1 MGVDLAATAAGN
13 SPARQAQ
20 AQAVLAAA
28 GSGKPQLQ
36 RFRWLAASSALST
49 NVEFDKVVVYDEAG
63 EVLDTRGYYAKRHGG
78 AAAGLSVFAKEQG
91 SWLAR
96 REAFEDLWEHGR
108 AFIYGAVNAG
118 GMGVLGDFGR
128 ICLVVQDPE
137 RRNPHALAV
146 FPADTAARYTDEAG
160 VVDGRLAQEEATAW
174 PARGELAVIERQSEA
189 AATSAHNWPRV
200 LCRPEAYL
208 EAVFAG
214 PLPLEALS
222 EARLPDKVRAHL
234 RKLRLRLVTGE
245 TLTDTEGIELSAYDR
260 LQRWRREHGTA
271 INVIPT

>member
-1 MGVDLAATAAGN
+1 MGADLTAAAARN
-13 SPARQAQ
+13 SSAKQAQ
-20 AQAVLAAA
+20 AQAVLEAA

-36 RFRWLAASSALST
+36 RFRWLAASSAFST
-49 NVEFDKVVVYDEAG
+49 NVDFDKVVVYDEAD
-63 EVLDTRGYYAKRHGG
+63 EVLDTRSYYTKRHGG
-78 AAAGLSVFAKEQG
+78 ATAGLSAFAKKQG
-91 SWLAR
+91 TWLAR

-146 FPADTAARYTDEAG
+146 FPADTAARYTDETGA
-160 VVDGRLAQEEATAW
+160 VDDRRAQEEATAW
-174 PARGELAVIERQSEA
+174 GARGELAVIERQSEA

-222 EARLPDKVRAHL
+222 EARLSDKVRAHL
-234 RKLRLRLVTGE
+234 RKLRLRMVTGE
-245 TLTDTEGIELSAYDR
+245 TLTITEKNELGAYDR
-260 LQRWRREHGTA
+260 LQRWRREHGAA

>member
-1 MGVDLAATAAGN
+1 M
-13 SPARQAQ
+13 
-20 AQAVLAAA
+20 
-28 GSGKPQLQ
+28 
-36 RFRWLAASSALST
+36 
-49 NVEFDKVVVYDEAG
+49 VVYDEAG
-63 EVLDTRGYYAKRHGG
+63 EVLDTRRYYAERHGG
-78 AAAGLSVFAKEQG
+78 TAAGLRVFAKKQG
-91 SWLAR
+91 TWLAR

-108 AFIYGAVNAG
+108 TFIYGAVNAG

-137 RRNPHALAV
+137 RRNPHVLAV
-146 FPADTAARYTDEAG
+146 FPADTAARYTDEMGA
-160 VVDGRLAQEEATAW
+160 VDDRRAQEEVTAW
-174 PARGELAVIERQSEA
+174 AARGELAVLERQNEA
-189 AATSAHNWPRV
+189 MASTAPDWPRV

-234 RKLRLRLVTGE
+234 RKLRLRQVADE
-245 TLTDTEGIELSAYDR
+245 TLTDTERNELGAYDR